1 VASDLIRIVDIAVPR
16 LDPGASA
23 RLTVT
28 LDTSRRGVFEL
39 SGLDAFL
46 EDPVGLSS
54 RRATVGGAARLTVFP
69 RIEPLDDLVPF
80 AGFNPRFETTR
91 STVTRLGSGLSTVR
105 RYDEGD
111 DLRLVHWKTTA
122 RVGELMVREGG
133 DPEAPESRSTTVV
146 LDTRQSVHGEES
158 FDAAVGVATSVL
170 GSGFAV
176 GSTARL
182 VTTGGIDVRAANDP
196 WRFEELLYELAT
208 VHPGKETNVS
218 AAVRLVEADETPG
231 VLVIV
236 TADELD
242 EDLEDIVAVHPAGNA
257 ILVLTGSTPVPPRGL
272 RGVVV
277 VCVSP
282 GAALRP
288 AWAAALDP
296 GRAGRTGP
304 SDSARG
310 APGGGPAAGEP
321 DVAMSRR

>member
-1 VASDLIRIVDIAVPR
+1 VPK

-23 RLTVT
+23 RLTVN

-46 EDPVGLSS
+46 EDPVGLAS

-91 STVTRLGSGLSTVR
+91 STVTRLGSGQATVR
-105 RYDEGD
+105 RYDDGD

-146 LDTRQSVHGEES
+146 LDTRQSVHTEES
-158 FDAAVGVATSVL
+158 FDPAVGVATSVL

-182 VTTGGIDVRAANDP
+182 VTTGGVDVRAANDP

-208 VHPGKETNVS
+208 VHPGNETNVL
-218 AAVRLVEADETPG
+218 AAVRLLEADETPG

-236 TADELD
+236 TANNLD
-242 EDLEDIVAVHPAGNA
+242 EDLEDLVALHPAGNA
-257 ILVLTGSTPVPPRGL
+257 ILVLTGQSPVRPERL
-272 RGVVV
+272 RGVTV
-277 VCVSP
+277 VCVAP

-296 GRAGRTGP
+296 AHAIRTLA
-304 SDSARG
+304 SDFAQRTRG
-310 APGGGPAAGEP
+310 GAVEDRDAE
-321 DVAMSRR
+321 MSRR